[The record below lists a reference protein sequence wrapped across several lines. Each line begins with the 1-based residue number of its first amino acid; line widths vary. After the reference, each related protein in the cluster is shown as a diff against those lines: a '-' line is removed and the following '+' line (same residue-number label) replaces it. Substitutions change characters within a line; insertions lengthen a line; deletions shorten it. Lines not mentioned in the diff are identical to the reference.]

1 MGTAVAAPVIEAEM
15 KDWTSLGGGNSGIV
29 GDQNHTYG
37 FHCSANNVPASDY
50 SRSRD
55 PNGSDG
61 PYVNWNYC
69 CAGDFDHKNNS
80 KLRQMHANVLN
91 ELMDGKYPMICEF
104 IGKPWADKP
113 VYYWA
118 RWNGIGTLQK
128 YTGQGHDHWSHLSW
142 YRSRVDERA
151 YLWVAQDMT
160 DANVTGISEKGVKDF
175 FNRDNACPNVPWR
188 TDYLKYDAPEGATG
202 PNKGTNRFLQPETWY
217 WEVGNFL
224 YNQAKLQEQRYNELK
239 AAIAGGIEIPA
250 LVQLDPDTI
259 DKIADKTADEL
270 RNDPERD
277 GADS

>member
-37 FHCSANNVPASDY
+37 FHCSANNVPPSDY

-69 CAGDFDHKNNS
+69 CAGDFDHKNDS
-80 KLRQMHANVLN
+80 KLRKMHANVLN

-128 YTGQGHDHWSHLSW
+128 YTGQGHDHWSHISW

-151 YLWVAQDMT
+151 YLWVAEDMA
-160 DANVTGISEKGVKDF
+160 DATVTGITKDGF
-175 FNRDNACPNVPWR
+175 KDLMTTDDGIPNLPWR
-188 TDYLKYDAPEGATG
+188 KDYVKFDAPEGAVG
-202 PNKGTNRFLQPETWY
+202 PQGGTNRFIMWQTWFDEMGQETMR
-217 WEVGNFL
+217 
-224 YNQAKLQEQRYNELK
+224 QRESL
-239 AAIAGGIEIPA
+239 AAIQKAISEGIQIPA